1 METIADA
8 YENNARIHEKLKSV
22 VSNLTPEQL
31 SARPEGGKWSVEEIV
46 EHIAMVYEGTGR
58 ICAKLAAGAKAGGKL
73 GDGKV
78 NLSEGFGEKSEVIAG
93 MKVEAP
99 ETVHPTGGATLHQSL
114 ARIEETER
122 FFDGLRPELESFDLS
137 EHTFPHP
144 FFGQIT
150 AAEWLVLAGGHAA
163 RHTKQIE
170 RLKERL

>member
-8 YENNARIHEKLKSV
+8 YETNASIHENLNSV
-22 VSNLTPEQL
+22 VSTLTPEQL
-31 SARPEGGKWSVEEIV
+31 TARPEGEKWSVQEIV

-58 ICAKLAAGAKAGGKL
+58 ICAKLIAGAKAGGKA

-78 NLSEGFGEKSEVIAG
+78 NLSHGFGERSQVIAG

-99 ETVHPTGGATLHQSL
+99 ERVHPSGDATVDESL
-114 ARIEETER
+114 ARIAQTKQ
-122 FFDGLRPELESFDLS
+122 FFDSLRPDLESFDLS

-170 RLKERL
+170 RLIGQL